1 MKQGEHPVSQSIPGL
16 RVKRSSAG
24 LGLYTSL
31 PIKRDTTIIEY
42 IGHRIPAETDAT
54 NKYIF
59 NVSTRVDI
67 DGSPRWNTMRYAN
80 HSCRPNCEAINR
92 RGRIF
97 LVAKRNIKPDEELT
111 YNYGKN
117 YFKSEYIQKGGCLCA
132 KCQEGKPTK
141 KKRSKAKA

>member
-1 MKQGEHPVSQSIPGL
+1 MKKGGNPVPQSIPGL

-24 LGLYTSL
+24 LGLYTS
-31 PIKRDTTIIEY
+31 IAIARDTTIIEY
-42 IGHRIPAETDAT
+42 IGHRIPADTDST
-54 NKYIF
+54 NRYIF
-59 NVSTRVDI
+59 SVSQKIDI

-97 LVAKRNIKPDEELT
+97 LVAKRSIKPDEELT

-117 YFKSEYIQKGGCLCA
+117 YFQSTHIQKGGCLCA
-132 KCQEGKPTK
+132 KCQK
-141 KKRSKAKA
+141 KK